1 MQTKRITFNSRVLP
15 YLLLAPQ
22 VVITLVFFVWPA
34 SQALWQSMLR
44 EDPFGLRTTFI
55 WFRNFERLFEDPTYV
70 NSLKTTAVFSISTT
84 LLSMSLALLFAT
96 MVNRMSRS
104 RDGYTT
110 FLVWPYAVAP
120 AIAGVLWWFI
130 FNPSVG
136 IMPYMLKM
144 VGYDWNH
151 RLNSGDAMILVVIAA
166 AWKQI
171 SYNFLFFLAGLQS
184 IPQSLIE
191 AAATSSTRCSTRSA

>member
-1 MQTKRITFNSRVLP
+1 MQTKRMTFNSRVLP

-96 MVNRMSRS
+96 MVNRMIRS

-144 VGYDWNH
+144 VGYT
-151 RLNSGDAMILVVIAA
+151 GTT
-166 AWKQI
+166 
-171 SYNFLFFLAGLQS
+171 G
-184 IPQSLIE
+184 
-191 AAATSSTRCSTRSA
+191 